1 MTSERK
7 IAANRENSRK
17 SSGPRTA
24 AGKSKASRNALRH
37 GLAAI
42 TYRRPAPSAEIER
55 FAERLCG
62 NDDDPILF
70 THAHA
75 IAESEMVLRMIRMQ
89 QIAVIERLRE
99 LSATA
104 LANGDNTIQLG
115 MVRQMQ
121 SRIARHDLERL
132 VPMLLDK
139 YKYQILAGDN
149 LGERIGYQEP
159 VPLELKVLIEP
170 VSEQEEALA
179 LKRAR
184 TEIEER
190 DEHEALK
197 AAAPD
202 LRRLERYEGRAQ
214 TRQLR
219 AIRNFIERKFG
230 GEVSRKEQ
238 YTLSLPTA

>member
-7 IAANRENSRK
+7 IAANRKNSRK

-42 TYRRPAPSAEIER
+42 TYRRPVPSAEIEL
-55 FAERLCG
+55 FAKSLCG
-62 NDDDPILF
+62 DDDDPALLKE
-70 THAHA
+70 ARA
-75 IAESEMVLRMIRMQ
+75 IAESEMVLRIIRMQ

-99 LSATA
+99 LTA
-104 LANGDNTIQLG
+104 IALEKGDNSIELG
-115 MVRQMQ
+115 RARQMQ
-121 SRIARHDLERL
+121 SWIAYREVEQL
-132 VPMLLDK
+132 VPKLLDK

-149 LGERIGYQEP
+149 LGEKIGYQEP

-170 VSEQEEALA
+170 ISEQEEEIA
-179 LKRAR
+179 LKQAR
-184 TEIEER
+184 NEIEER

-202 LRRLERYEGRAQ
+202 LDRLERYARRAQ
-214 TRQLR
+214 SRQSR
-219 AIRNFIERKFG
+219 AIRTFIKTKFG
-230 GEVSRKEQ
+230 QDGQR
-238 YTLSLPTA
+238 A